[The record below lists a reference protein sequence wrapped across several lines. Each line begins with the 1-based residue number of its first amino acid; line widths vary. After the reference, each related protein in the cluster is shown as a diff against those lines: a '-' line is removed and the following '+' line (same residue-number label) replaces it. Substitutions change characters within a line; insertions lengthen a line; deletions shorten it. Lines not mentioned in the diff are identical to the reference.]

1 MLGVAIRIAQ
11 RMGIHSESALA
22 KCTAVGAEMRRRLW
36 WSLILFDT
44 RIGEIANSKTVTLDP
59 TWDCKI
65 PLNVNDSDLRPEM
78 KGPPAI
84 QGKSTEALF
93 AVVRSELGEFI
104 RHTVFH
110 LDFTSP
116 ALKPIAK
123 HLQNG
128 PALESG
134 ELIKLEEMIEDQYLK
149 SCDQENPIHFMTI
162 WTTRAYLAKC
172 RLLEHH
178 SRYSSSSVRRTE
190 AQRDAATSHAL
201 RMLECDT
208 KIMTSPLT
216 KGFLWLNH
224 FHFPF
229 PAYIQIV
236 QDLRRRP
243 ISEQARQA
251 WEVMSD
257 NYEAWFGSQ
266 FRDDGPFFQI
276 FTKIV
281 LQAWE
286 ACEAASKQLGETLTP
301 PRIVSSIRHT
311 LAQIARHARNTD
323 TEQPN
328 IIMGMGINEFP
339 MPMPIGFANQSLP
352 YSMGMQDGYAVM
364 RPEIYSSISG
374 QAPLDAHMNQ
384 LDRTALGGRPG
395 WGGC

>member
-22 KCTAVGAEMRRRLW
+22 KCTAVDAEMRRRLW
-36 WSLILFDT
+36 WSLTLFDA
-44 RIGEIANSKTVTLDP
+44 RIGDLAISKSTTLDP
-59 TWDCKI
+59 TWDCRI

-78 KGPPAI
+78 KRPPAI
-84 QGKSTEALF
+84 QGKSTEAVF

-104 RHTVFH
+104 RHNVFY

-116 ALKPIAK
+116 VLKPLAK
-123 HLQNG
+123 HLQSG
-128 PALESG
+128 PAPEG
-134 ELIKLEEMIEDQYLK
+134 AELVKLEEMIENQYLK

-162 WTTRAYLAKC
+162 WTTRACLAKW

-216 KGFLWLNH
+216 KGFLWLNQ
-224 FHFPF
+224 FYFPF

-243 ISEQARQA
+243 ISEQAREA

-257 NYEAWFGSQ
+257 NYEARFDSQ
-266 FRDDGPFFQI
+266 FRDDSPSLQF
-276 FTKIV
+276 FTKV
-281 LQAWE
+281 VFQAWE

-301 PRIVSSIRHT
+301 PRIVSSFRHT
-311 LAQIARHARNTD
+311 LAQTARHARDTA

-328 IIMGMGINEFP
+328 MIMGMGIDDF
-339 MPMPIGFANQSLP
+339 PMPIGFANQSLP
-352 YSMGMQDGYAVM
+352 YGMGMQDDYAVI
-364 RPEIYSSISG
+364 RPDIYSDIPEQG
-374 QAPLDAHMNQ
+374 PLDANMNQ
-384 LDRTALGGRPG
+384 LDWTALGGQPG